1 MKKILFLGV
10 ILAFYLSIGD
20 LSKNKNIIPKE
31 AIRIRILANSNS
43 ISDQKKKQQVKDSV
57 ESYLYSLLESAHTVE
72 EAEEI
77 IDKNINRLEQII
89 KDNFKGDF
97 KIDFGLNY
105 FPKKIYK
112 GIIYDE
118 GYYNSL
124 VVSLGEA
131 LGDNW
136 WCILYPPLCM
146 LDDNSLSDVEYRSLV
161 GDIISQ
167 YFN

>member
-43 ISDQKKKQQVKDSV
+43 ISDQKKKQQVKDSI

-77 IDKNINRLEQII
+77 ISTNINKSILICT
-89 KDNFKGDF
+89 
-97 KIDFGLNY
+97 LN
-105 FPKKIYK
+105 I
-112 GIIYDE
+112 
-118 GYYNSL
+118 
-124 VVSLGEA
+124 
-131 LGDNW
+131 
-136 WCILYPPLCM
+136 
-146 LDDNSLSDVEYRSLV
+146 
-161 GDIISQ
+161 
-167 YFN
+167 